1 MIKLIKYHLPPI
13 VKRVLAPQNDLAC
26 QKLLGQIT
34 KVLGLRRPPPHCWE
48 KLVFFVT
55 GPLIDG
61 ITTMKY
67 EMIELQV
74 VLKGNCQTAKQISVE
89 AHYMTLR
96 SALFKSYFSQG

>member
-1 MIKLIKYHLPPI
+1 M
-13 VKRVLAPQNDLAC
+13 APQNDLAC

-34 KVLGLRRPPPHCWE
+34 KVLRLRRILLPVGKNSEIIPF
-48 KLVFFVT
+48 FFVT

-96 SALFKSYFSQG
+96 SAVFRSYFSQG